1 MNYLVKDQK
10 LELKYEPNKGAW
22 TYHIQIPNTK
32 HIIGKWGSLKVSGF
46 IDDYKIES
54 INLFTISGQDK
65 LISVNQKIRKEIKKS
80 GGDTVNVTLY
90 LLTSKEQITEKEIIE
105 TFKDAEVLK
114 AFENLSE
121 DKKNNIIEQIKS
133 IKSEENQLKTILTF
147 IDQLSK
153 HNI

>member
-1 MNYLVKDQK
+1 M
-10 LELKYEPNKGAW
+10 
-22 TYHIQIPNTK
+22 
-32 HIIGKWGSLKVSGF
+32 
-46 IDDYKIES
+46 
-54 INLFTISGQDK
+54 
-65 LISVNQKIRKEIKKS
+65 KS

-121 DKKNNIIEQIKS
+121 NEKNNIIEQIIS
-133 IKSEENQLKTILTF
+133 IKSEENQVKTILTF

>member
-1 MNYLVKDQK
+1 
-10 LELKYEPNKGAW
+10 
-22 TYHIQIPNTK
+22 
-32 HIIGKWGSLKVSGF
+32 
-46 IDDYKIES
+46 
-54 INLFTISGQDK
+54 
-65 LISVNQKIRKEIKKS
+65 
-80 GGDTVNVTLY
+80 VTLY

-121 DKKNNIIEQIKS
+121 DEKNNIIEQIIS
-133 IKSEENQLKTILTF
+133 IKSEEKQLKTILRF